1 MANIAS
7 GYVSIES
14 TDQEF
19 LDDLKSKI
27 NDGPFTYGG
36 PADIMG
42 NEHIL
47 EVGFTGA
54 WSCEGAWV
62 FLEDLMANADY
73 AFQQAL
79 IDSEISGR
87 ESEEGA
93 REAKEVSKQS
103 GESLITR
110 RDVSDEREWEDEED
124 EEEID
129 WTDKE
134 VVIAAVKSSE
144 LPDGDAL
151 DYASDELKADKEVVM
166 AAVKSDGDTPQYAS
180 DELQEDPEIL
190 ALI

>member
-7 GYVSIES
+7 GYVSIVS

-42 NEHIL
+42 NEYIL
-47 EVGFTGA
+47 EVDFTGA

-62 FLEDLMANADY
+62 FLEDLMVNADY

-79 IDSEISGR
+79 IDSEMSGR

-144 LPDGDAL
+144 LPDGDSL
-151 DYASDELKADKEVVM
+151 
-166 AAVKSDGDTPQYAS
+166 QYAS
-180 DELQEDPEIL
+180 DELQEDPEY
-190 ALI
+190 

>member
-1 MANIAS
+1 MANISS
-7 GYVSIES
+7 GYVTIKS
-14 TDQEF
+14 TDKEF
-19 LDDLKSKI
+19 LKDLKNKI
-27 NDGPFTYGG
+27 NGGPFSYGG
-36 PADIMG
+36 PVDIMDMDHG
-42 NEHIL
+42 L
-47 EVGFTGA
+47 DAGLTGR
-54 WSCEGAWV
+54 WSCEDAWV
-62 FLEDLMANADY
+62 FLEDLMANTDY

-79 IDSEISGR
+79 VDSEISGS

-93 REAKEVSKQS
+93 REAKEISKQP

-144 LPDGDAL
+144 LPDGDTL
-151 DYASDELKADKEVVM
+151 
-166 AAVKSDGDTPQYAS
+166 QYAS